1 MTNEPQRTSA
11 GRLVGGGVDGIWSL
25 QRSASQHCI
34 SHLAPNIWQLLGGVV
49 QFVVGLH
56 PLKYASNVR
65 LPTLADS
72 ILADMQD

>member
-1 MTNEPQRTSA
+1 M
-11 GRLVGGGVDGIWSL
+11 GGGVDGIWSL
-25 QRSASQHCI
+25 QRSASQQCI